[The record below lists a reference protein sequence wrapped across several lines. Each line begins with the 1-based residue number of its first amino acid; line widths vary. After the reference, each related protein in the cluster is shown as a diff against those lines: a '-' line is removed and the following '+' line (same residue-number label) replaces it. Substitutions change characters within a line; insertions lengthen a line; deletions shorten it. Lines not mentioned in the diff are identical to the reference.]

1 MDMELEIQ
9 RHTYCCELCNFNS
22 GNKTTYNIHILTAKH
37 IKNTMDNENKTNYQK
52 YSCKICDFIND
63 NKTKYAVHIAT
74 AKHLKRN
81 NLITDNK
88 QKTESKKY
96 VKNGLCTPI
105 ITCYECICGNKYK
118 YQPGLS
124 KHKKKC
130 KNVKLHVS
138 SIVPSIVDES
148 ENKIVDESEN
158 KIVDESE
165 NKIVGTNQFSNELLY
180 NLLKE
185 IAISNAKNDELQKQ
199 NMEIK
204 NMFIEHSVQLN
215 QQNAQLMEL
224 ANKPSTINNTMNK
237 PKFNLNFFL
246 NEECKNAMNW
256 LEFAELV
263 KSKICFAD
271 LEYIG
276 KHGYVAGQSKIIKDN
291 LQNIEVN
298 KRPFHCTDIKRKT
311 VHIKDQDEWK
321 REEGHSNTL
330 TKLVNKIEHTE
341 NVVLYDWIQTK
352 PDCYKHNSPDN
363 QTYMDIATAITKH
376 AHEDNQDK
384 ALVEVLQNVMVE
396 KK

>member
-1 MDMELEIQ
+1 M
-9 RHTYCCELCNFNS
+9 NS
-22 GNKTTYNIHILTAKH
+22 TIIRVSYN
-37 IKNTMDNENKTNYQK
+37 
-52 YSCKICDFIND
+52 CKKCDFISSNKSDYNRHILSTKHRKTREND
-63 NKTKYAVHIAT
+63 RVSDNTIPPQNINFNCERCDFMSNNKTDYNR
-74 AKHLKRN
+74 HL
-81 NLITDNK
+81 I
-88 QKTESKKY
+88 SKKHCNNEANETKI
-96 VKNGLCTPI
+96 VDKFVCL
-105 ITCYECICGNKYK
+105 CGNTYK

-124 KHKKKC
+124 KHRKTCTFIKTSANDPNISTYLVECTQEK
-130 KNVKLHVS
+130 S
-138 SIVPSIVDES
+138 VDIS
-148 ENKIVDESEN
+148 NQL
-158 KIVDESE
+158 
-165 NKIVGTNQFSNELLY
+165 VGTNQFSNELLY

-185 IAISNAKNDELQKQ
+185 ITISNAKNDELQKQ

-204 NMFIEHSVQLN
+204 NMFIEQSVQLN
-215 QQNAQLMEL
+215 QQNAQLIEL
-224 ANKPSTINNTMNK
+224 VNKPSTINNNTTMNK
-237 PKFNLNFFL
+237 PKFNLNLFL

-271 LEYIG
+271 LEYMG

-321 REEGHSNTL
+321 REEGHSTTL

-376 AHEDNQDK
+376 AHGDNQDK

-396 KK
+396 RT

>member
-1 MDMELEIQ
+1 MDTEKTAKYI
-9 RHTYCCELCNFNS
+9 CNKCDFNS
-22 GNKTTYNIHILTAKH
+22 GNKTDYNRHLLSSKH
-37 IKNTMDNENKTNYQK
+37 IKM
-52 YSCKICDFIND
+52 CKLDTSQTYTPKC
-63 NKTKYAVHIAT
+63 YA
-74 AKHLKRN
+74 
-81 NLITDNK
+81 
-88 QKTESKKY
+88 
-96 VKNGLCTPI
+96 
-105 ITCYECICGNKYK
+105 CICGHSYK
-118 YQPGLS
+118 FSQGLS
-124 KHKKKC
+124 KHKKIC
-130 KNVKLHVS
+130 IVLHPNETVKSVDVS
-138 SIVPSIVDES
+138 
-148 ENKIVDESEN
+148 NQ
-158 KIVDESE
+158 
-165 NKIVGTNQFSNELLY
+165 IVGTNQFSNELLY

-185 IAISNAKNDELQKQ
+185 IAVSNAKNDELKNMVVEQ
-199 NMEIK
+199 NAQLIQQNAKNDELK
-204 NMFIEHSVQLN
+204 NMFI
-215 QQNAQLMEL
+215 QQNVQLMEL

-271 LEYIG
+271 LEYMG

-321 REEGHSNTL
+321 REEGHSTTL

-376 AHEDNQDK
+376 AHGDNQDK

-396 KK
+396 KS

>member
-1 MDMELEIQ
+1 MSLTII
-9 RHTYCCELCNFNS
+9 RVS
-22 GNKTTYNIHILTAKH
+22 YN
-37 IKNTMDNENKTNYQK
+37 
-52 YSCKICDFIND
+52 CKKCDFISSNKSDYNRHTLSTKHRKTREND
-63 NKTKYAVHIAT
+63 IPDIDIPPQSINYNCERCDFMSNNKTDYNRHLISK
-74 AKHLKRN
+74 KHRN
-81 NLITDNK
+81 NEANEPK
-88 QKTESKKY
+88 
-96 VKNGLCTPI
+96 I
-105 ITCYECICGNKYK
+105 IEKCFVCLCGNKYK

-124 KHKKKC
+124 KHRKICTFIKTSYTAT
-130 KNVKLHVS
+130 NISTYLV
-138 SIVPSIVDES
+138 ES
-148 ENKIVDESEN
+148 TQEKSFDNNSVN
-158 KIVDESE
+158 Q
-165 NKIVGTNQFSNELLY
+165 IVGTNQFSNELLY

-185 IAISNAKNDELQKQ
+185 IAVSNAKNDELHKQ

-215 QQNAQLMEL
+215 QQNAQINQQNAQLMEL
-224 ANKPSTINNTMNK
+224 ANKPSTINNTTMNK
-237 PKFNLNFFL
+237 PKFNLNLFL

-271 LEYIG
+271 LEYMG

-298 KRPFHCTDIKRKT
+298 KRPFHCTDLKRKT

-321 REEGHSNTL
+321 REEGHSTTL

>member
-1 MDMELEIQ
+1 MPDLKIPKNPKTYECEICNYITANKKDFNKHNLTRKHLTLTLKLTDKSIDQSIVYTCNCGKPYKHRQSLFSHKKTCTKMNSESFPSEASCNQ
-9 RHTYCCELCNFNS
+9 RNGLPTGATDSTDLNENS
-22 GNKTTYNIHILTAKH
+22 HSTTYRSVNADEISNI
-37 IKNTMDNENKTNYQK
+37 M
-52 YSCKICDFIND
+52 
-63 NKTKYAVHIAT
+63 
-74 AKHLKRN
+74 
-81 NLITDNK
+81 
-88 QKTESKKY
+88 
-96 VKNGLCTPI
+96 
-105 ITCYECICGNKYK
+105 
-118 YQPGLS
+118 
-124 KHKKKC
+124 
-130 KNVKLHVS
+130 
-138 SIVPSIVDES
+138 
-148 ENKIVDESEN
+148 
-158 KIVDESE
+158 
-165 NKIVGTNQFSNELLY
+165 VGTNQFSNELLY

-185 IAISNAKNDELQKQ
+185 IAVSNAKNDELKNMVIKQ
-199 NMEIK
+199 TTTNDELK
-204 NMFIEHSVQLN
+204 NMFIKQNEQLI

-224 ANKPSTINNTMNK
+224 ANKPSTINNNTTMNK
-237 PKFNLNFFL
+237 PKFNLNLFL

-271 LEYIG
+271 LEYMG

-298 KRPFHCTDIKRKT
+298 KRPFHCTDLKRKT

-321 REEGHSNTL
+321 REEGHSTTL

>member
-1 MDMELEIQ
+1 MPDPKIPKNPKAYECSICNYITANKKDFNKHSLTRKHVTLTRQLTDKSIDQSIVYTCNCGKPYKHRQSLFSHKKTCAQMNPESFTSEAICTQ
-9 RHTYCCELCNFNS
+9 RNWSPTGITDSSDLNENS
-22 GNKTTYNIHILTAKH
+22 HSTTYRPVNADETSNI
-37 IKNTMDNENKTNYQK
+37 
-52 YSCKICDFIND
+52 
-63 NKTKYAVHIAT
+63 V
-74 AKHLKRN
+74 
-81 NLITDNK
+81 
-88 QKTESKKY
+88 
-96 VKNGLCTPI
+96 
-105 ITCYECICGNKYK
+105 
-118 YQPGLS
+118 
-124 KHKKKC
+124 
-130 KNVKLHVS
+130 
-138 SIVPSIVDES
+138 
-148 ENKIVDESEN
+148 
-158 KIVDESE
+158 
-165 NKIVGTNQFSNELLY
+165 VGTNQFSNELLY

-185 IAISNAKNDELQKQ
+185 IAVSNAKNDELHKQ
-199 NMEIK
+199 NTEIK
-204 NMFIEHSVQLN
+204 NMLLE
-215 QQNAQLMEL
+215 QNAQLIEL
-224 ANKPSTINNTMNK
+224 ANKPSTINNNNTTMNK
-237 PKFNLNFFL
+237 PKFNLNLFL

-271 LEYIG
+271 LEYMG

-321 REEGHSNTL
+321 REEGHSTTL